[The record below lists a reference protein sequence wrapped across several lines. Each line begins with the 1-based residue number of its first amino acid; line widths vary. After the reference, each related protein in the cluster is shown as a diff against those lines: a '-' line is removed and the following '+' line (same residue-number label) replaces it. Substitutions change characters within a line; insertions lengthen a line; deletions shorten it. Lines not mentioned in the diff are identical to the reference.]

1 MTRPSV
7 LRQRLNAQA
16 LLRRRPRPSPR
27 ARAPFVEKTAIPGEV
42 PLDAWADWDGSGWGP
57 TNALLLTTG
66 GRFGGTGS
74 RIYRL
79 DAPGTGAWVNDGA
92 PVGAETINKI
102 RSGPARNTGVD
113 RLWAFYETPPGEQR
127 FLISREAGTSWTFE
141 SVPRTEADYADPVG
155 GRGLGITLGGL
166 TGSRIVVGA
175 SYNWRGDR
183 TGRVFEMQPNAAWVS
198 RRDLRPSLMWELE
211 FDDQGRLWEFWNDFG
226 QSGTISRVYVNGVDK
241 GASPGGDIS
250 QAVWFKGHMYVVGS
264 FGGSQAV
271 RNQISRSVDGTSWG
285 PVYRFPSAQ
294 KGDHLVV
301 IPRGDAELWATAH
314 EPFEVAWTPDGVT
327 WTLEPNL
334 PSFATEGTD
343 KDGNHRTAITYW
355 QGGVW
360 VFARDQA
367 AGTCRVFTDQ
377 GQTTPVPEP
386 EPGPPGQ
393 PVFPS
398 LTAPPRPPEL
408 PTVPV
413 PPTQPTTKAA
423 DVFPKGDQPPMQK
436 WVEGA
441 DRFVAETSLR
451 YDALLTQ
458 WIEDFIR
465 VMKDAWT
472 RLNTLFANT
481 LGRIVII
488 ENRLDVLETRISDTY
503 TWGSGSITVDKPIAL
518 PLRVVRDETFVEMS
532 IAADTPS
539 EEGAVEIELT
549 LNDGTL
555 LNGALAA
562 GAAFVV
568 VPAIGTAAV
577 AKDSKLAVITRAVG
591 TGVKGVVV
599 QARCS

>member
-1 MTRPSV
+1 MPSV
-7 LRQRLNAQA
+7 LRQRLTAQA

-42 PLDAWADWDGSGWGP
+42 PLDAWAGWTGTGWGP
-57 TNALLLTTG
+57 TNALFLTTG

-127 FLISREAGTSWTFE
+127 FLISREAGTAWTFE
-141 SVPRTEADYADPVG
+141 SVPQSEADYDDPVG

-183 TGRVFEMQPNAAWVS
+183 TGRVFEMQPNAAWIQ

-211 FDDQGRLWEFWNDFG
+211 FDDQGRLWEFWNDFK
-226 QSGTISRVYVNGVDK
+226 QSGTVSRVYVNGVDK
-241 GASPGGDIS
+241 GPSPGGDIAS
-250 QAVWFKGHMYVVGS
+250 ACWFKGYMYVIGTVTRGS
-264 FGGSQAV
+264 ERPA
-271 RNQISRSVDGTSWG
+271 NKISRSVDGSSWG
-285 PVYRFPSAQ
+285 EVYRLPSAQ
-294 KGDHLVV
+294 VGDHVV
-301 IPRGDAELWATAH
+301 VVPRGDGELWAVGH
-314 EPFEVAWTPDGVT
+314 HPFQAAWSLDGVT
-327 WTLEPNL
+327 WTPEANL
-334 PSFATEGTD
+334 PSFPTHEE
-343 KDGNHRTAITYW
+343 GNHRTAITWW
-355 QGGVW
+355 QNGVW
-360 VFARDQA
+360 IFARDQT

-377 GQTTPVPEP
+377 GETPPEP
-386 EPGPPGQ
+386 EPGPEPGPSPGQ

-481 LGRIVII
+481 LGRVVIVENKI
-488 ENRLDVLETRISDTY
+488 EVLETRISDTY

-539 EEGAVEIELT
+539 EEGSVEIELK

-555 LNGALAA
+555 LNGTLAA
-562 GAAFVV
+562 GAEFVV
-568 VPAIGTAAV
+568 VPAIGTAAIG
-577 AKDSKLAVITRAVG
+577 KDAKLAVITRAAG